1 MKQPA
6 KSTPF
11 VYLCPQCGEL
21 LYYRLRARDTH
32 YGAPLRPCPHCGAI
46 YFDPSYR
53 EPALEKHP
61 RLPLLPG
68 TVWGGLLLGLAFL
81 LGAAFLPQKLELA
94 VMGVLFF
101 GASLWYA
108 VDWRRTAPQ
117 RQADFEREQ
126 ADSRRRLQDAAYR
139 RALREHGVKLP
150 EEKSA
155 D

>member
-1 MKQPA
+1 MPDKALSPRREA
-6 KSTPF
+6 
-11 VYLCPQCGEL
+11 YLLRLRRENRRVRIWQIALVAGLFILWELSCRVGLSDGFLVSCPSRMARTLWTLCRSGELWRHIAVSCGE
-21 LYYRLRARDTH
+21 
-32 YGAPLRPCPHCGAI
+32 
-46 YFDPSYR
+46 
-53 EPALEKHP
+53 
-61 RLPLLPG
+61 
-68 TVWGGLLLGLAFL
+68 TVLGFTAGFL
-81 LGAAFLPQKLELA
+81 L
-94 VMGVLFF
+94 MGVLFF

-126 ADSRRRLQDAAYR
+126 AESRRRLQDAAYR